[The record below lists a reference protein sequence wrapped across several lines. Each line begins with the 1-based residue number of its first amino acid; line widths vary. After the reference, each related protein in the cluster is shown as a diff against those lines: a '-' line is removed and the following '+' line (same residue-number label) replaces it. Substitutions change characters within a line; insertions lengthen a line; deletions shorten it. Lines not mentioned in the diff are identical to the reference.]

1 VPVRVTEIL
10 VIASMAVAG
19 AAGVALA
26 AASGA
31 ATAVVRPA
39 ASAVPTRAMA
49 DVGVLPAPG
58 SASQAIAA
66 QLVKVVSVDQSVALF
81 KARVAEMAPMP
92 MRVPTQRS
100 WRTVR
105 HVAPA
110 AYAVARSARPIA
122 PQRSAPLLLA
132 SAPVVA
138 AAENAASLRASGDA
152 HCLADAVY
160 YEARNQPLAGQE
172 AVAQVVLNRVG
183 RAQFA
188 SDVCGVVT
196 QGGEHRG
203 CQFTFVCDGSLNRP
217 PRDPAAWSMAEQI
230 AARALSGALSSPV
243 GDATFYHASY
253 VKPWWSQV
261 LPKVMQIGAHIFYG
275 GLDHRPARA
284 AQPTAGA
291 PLLQALFTRQSG
303 APAPLLPPGSL
314 ARSAEDS
321 DYN

>member
-10 VIASMAVAG
+10 VIASMTVAG

-26 AASGA
+26 AVSGA
-31 ATAVVRPA
+31 VTAVVRPA
-39 ASAVPTRAMA
+39 ASALPTRARA
-49 DVGVLPAPG
+49 DVGVMTAPG
-58 SASQAIAA
+58 SGSRAIAA
-66 QLVKVVSVDQSVALF
+66 QLVQVVSVDQSVALF

-92 MRVPTQRS
+92 IRVPTQRAS
-100 WRTVR
+100 RTIR

-110 AYAVARSARPIA
+110 AYAVAPSARPIA
-122 PQRSAPLLLA
+122 PQRSAPLLVA
-132 SAPVVA
+132 SAPIVA
-138 AAENAASLRASGDA
+138 VAENAASLRASGDA

-160 YEARNQPLAGQE
+160 YEARNQPVAGQE

-188 SDVCGVVT
+188 SNVCGVVT
-196 QGGEHRG
+196 QGGDHRG

-253 VKPWWSQV
+253 VRPWWSQV

-275 GLDHRPARA
+275 GLDHRPPRT
-284 AQPTAGA
+284 PTTLGG
-291 PLLQALFTRQSG
+291 PFFQALLTREPEAS
-303 APAPLLPPGSL
+303 APLLPPGSL

-321 DYN
+321 NYN